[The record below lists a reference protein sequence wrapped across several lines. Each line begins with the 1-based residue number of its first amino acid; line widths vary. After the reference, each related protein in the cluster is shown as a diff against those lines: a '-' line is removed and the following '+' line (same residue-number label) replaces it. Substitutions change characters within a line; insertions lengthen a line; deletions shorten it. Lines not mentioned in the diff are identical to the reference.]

1 MYNLPVEWHK
11 TMDIIKARQRSKQ
24 DEGQRP
30 SGGGVR
36 CNHGDTT

>member
-11 TMDIIKARQRSKQ
+11 TRQRSKQ